1 MGEAIDLDAM
11 DVSQSQHQLYPEI
24 QPHAKGMLDLGGNH
38 KMYWEV
44 SGNPDGVPAVF
55 LHGGPG
61 AGASSSHRRFFDP
74 DHYRIVVFDQ
84 RGSGRSKPFAETAA
98 NTTQHLIG
106 DMETLRTHLE
116 IDQWLVFGGSW
127 GSALALAYGI
137 EHADRV
143 AGFVLRGIFL
153 CRQLELDWF
162 LGGIAAVYPENWRA
176 FRDYLDPDERA
187 DPLTAYHRRL
197 MDPDPAVHGPAAR
210 VWARFEGACSTLMPS
225 PRSVSNLESGRE
237 ALALA
242 RIEAH
247 YFVNGLF
254 LDDDHFFANLDRVRA
269 IPATLVQGRYDMVC
283 PVRTADELAAAW
295 SEAEYVIVPD
305 AGHSAMEPS
314 IRSALVA
321 ATERFKRY

>member
-1 MGEAIDLDAM
+1 M
-11 DVSQSQHQLYPEI
+11 DVSQSQYQLYPEI
-24 QPHAKGMLDLGGNH
+24 QPHAKGMLDLDGLH

-61 AGASSSHRRFFDP
+61 AGASPSHRRFFDP
-74 DHYRIVVFDQ
+74 DYYRIVVFDQ
-84 RGSGRSKPFAETAA
+84 RGSGRSKPFAEITD
-98 NTTQHLIG
+98 NTTQHIIG
-106 DMETLRTHLE
+106 DMETLRSHLE
-116 IDQWLVFGGSW
+116 IDKWLVFGGSW
-127 GSALALAYGI
+127 GSALAMAYGI

-143 AGFVLRGIFL
+143 SGFVLRGIFL

-162 LGGIAAVYPENWRA
+162 MGGIRAVFPENWRA
-176 FRDYLDPDERA
+176 FLDHLETGDRH
-187 DPLTAYHRRL
+187 DPLKAYHRLL
-197 MDPDPAVHGPAAR
+197 MEPDPAVHGPAAR

-254 LDDDHFFANLDRVRA
+254 LDDDYFFANLDRLTD

-295 SEAEYVIVPD
+295 SKAEYVSVPD

-321 ATERFKRY
+321 AAERFKRY

>member
-1 MGEAIDLDAM
+1 M
-11 DVSQSQHQLYPEI
+11 DVSQSQYQLYPEI
-24 QPHAKGMLDLGGNH
+24 QPHAKGMLDLDGLH

-61 AGASSSHRRFFDP
+61 AGASPSHRRFFDP
-74 DHYRIVVFDQ
+74 DYYRIVVFDQ
-84 RGSGRSKPFAETAA
+84 RGSGRSKPFAEITD
-98 NTTQHLIG
+98 NTTQHIIG
-106 DMETLRTHLE
+106 DMETLRSHLE
-116 IDQWLVFGGSW
+116 IDKWLVFGGSW
-127 GSALALAYGI
+127 GSALAMAYGI

-143 AGFVLRGIFL
+143 SGFVLRGIFL

-162 LGGIAAVYPENWRA
+162 MGGIRAVFPENWRA
-176 FRDYLDPDERA
+176 FLDHLETGDRH
-187 DPLTAYHRRL
+187 DPLKAYHRLL

-254 LDDDHFFANLDRVRA
+254 LDDDYFFANLDRLTD

-295 SEAEYVIVPD
+295 SKAEYVIVPD

-321 ATERFKRY
+321 AAERFKRY

>member
-1 MGEAIDLDAM
+1 M
-11 DVSQSQHQLYPEI
+11 DVSQSQYQLYPEI
-24 QPHAKGMLDLGGNH
+24 QPHAKGMLDLDGHH
-38 KMYWEV
+38 KMYWEI
-44 SGNPDGVPAVF
+44 SGNPEGVPAVF

-61 AGASSSHRRFFDP
+61 AGASPSHRRFFDP
-74 DHYRIVVFDQ
+74 DYYAIVVFDQ
-84 RGSGRSKPFAETAA
+84 RGSGRSKPFAEIAD
-98 NTTQHLIG
+98 NTTQHLIN
-106 DMETLRTHLE
+106 DMEALRRHLQF
-116 IDQWLVFGGSW
+116 DKWLVFGGSW
-127 GSALALAYGI
+127 GSALGLAYGI
-137 EHADRV
+137 EYPDRV

-162 LGGIAAVYPENWRA
+162 LGGIAAIYPENWRA
-176 FRDYLDPDERA
+176 FLDHLEAHERH
-187 DPLTAYHRRL
+187 DPLNAYHQRL
-197 MDPDPAVHGPAAR
+197 MHPDPAVHGPAAR

-225 PRSVSNLESGRE
+225 PRSVSSLETGRE

-242 RIEAH
+242 HIEAH
-247 YFVNGLF
+247 YFVNNLF
-254 LDDDHFFANLDRVRA
+254 LSDDHFFSHLDRIRV
-269 IPATLVQGRYDMVC
+269 IPTTIVQGRYDMVC

>member
-1 MGEAIDLDAM
+1 MGEAIDLKVM
-11 DVSQSQHQLYPEI
+11 DVSQSQYQLYPEI
-24 QPHAKGMLDLGGNH
+24 QPHAKGMLDLDGLH

-61 AGASSSHRRFFDP
+61 AGASPSHRRFFDP
-74 DHYRIVVFDQ
+74 DYYRIVVFDQ
-84 RGSGRSKPFAETAA
+84 RGSGRSKPFAEITD
-98 NTTQHLIG
+98 NTTQHIIG
-106 DMETLRTHLE
+106 DMETLRSHLE
-116 IDQWLVFGGSW
+116 IDKWLVFGGSW
-127 GSALALAYGI
+127 GSALAMAYGI

-143 AGFVLRGIFL
+143 SGFVLRGIFL

-162 LGGIAAVYPENWRA
+162 MGGIRAVFPENWRA
-176 FRDYLDPDERA
+176 FLDHLETGDRH
-187 DPLTAYHRRL
+187 DPLKAYHRLL
-197 MDPDPAVHGPAAR
+197 MEPDPAVHGPAAR

-254 LDDDHFFANLDRVRA
+254 LDDDYFFANLDRLTD

-295 SEAEYVIVPD
+295 SKAEYVIVPD

-321 ATERFKRY
+321 AAERFKRY

>member
-1 MGEAIDLDAM
+1 MGEAIDLKVM
-11 DVSQSQHQLYPEI
+11 DVSQSQYQLYPEI
-24 QPHAKGMLDLGGNH
+24 QPHAKGMLDLDGLH

-61 AGASSSHRRFFDP
+61 AGASPSHRRFFDP
-74 DHYRIVVFDQ
+74 DYYRIVVFDQ
-84 RGSGRSKPFAETAA
+84 RGSGRSKPFAEITD
-98 NTTQHLIG
+98 NTTQHIIG
-106 DMETLRTHLE
+106 DMETLRSHLE
-116 IDQWLVFGGSW
+116 IDKWLVFGGSW
-127 GSALALAYGI
+127 GSALAMAYGI

-143 AGFVLRGIFL
+143 SGFVLRGIFL

-162 LGGIAAVYPENWRA
+162 MGGIAAIFPENWRA
-176 FRDYLDPDERA
+176 FLDHLETGDRH
-187 DPLTAYHRRL
+187 DPLRAYHRLL

-254 LDDDHFFANLDRVRA
+254 LDDDYFFANLDRLTD

-295 SEAEYVIVPD
+295 SKAEYVIVPD

-321 ATERFKRY
+321 AAERFKRY

>member
-1 MGEAIDLDAM
+1 M
-11 DVSQSQHQLYPEI
+11 DISQTQYQLYPEI
-24 QPHAKGMLDLGGNH
+24 QPHVKGMLDLDGHH

-61 AGASSSHRRFFDP
+61 AGASPSHRRFFDP
-74 DHYRIVVFDQ
+74 DYYRIVVFDQ
-84 RGSGRSKPFAETAA
+84 RGSGRSKPFAETQD
-98 NTTQHLIG
+98 NTTQHLID
-106 DMETLRTHLE
+106 DMETLRRKLE
-116 IDQWLVFGGSW
+116 IDKWLVFGGSW

-137 EHADRV
+137 ELPERV

-162 LGGIAAVYPENWRA
+162 LGGVRSVFPENWRA
-176 FRDYLDPDERA
+176 FMEYLDTDDR
-187 DPLTAYHRRL
+187 DNPLGAYHRLL

-210 VWARFEGACSTLMPS
+210 VWARFEGACSTLMSS

-247 YFVNGLF
+247 YFVNDLF
-254 LDDDHFFANLDRVRA
+254 LAEDHFLSNLGRIRA
-269 IPATLVQGRYDMVC
+269 IPAILVQGRYDMVC
-283 PVRTADELAAAW
+283 PVRTADELAVAW
-295 SEAEYVIVPD
+295 HEAEYVIVPD

>member
-1 MGEAIDLDAM
+1 MGEAIDLKVM
-11 DVSQSQHQLYPEI
+11 DVSQSQYQLYPEI
-24 QPHAKGMLDLGGNH
+24 QPHAKGMLDLDGLH

-61 AGASSSHRRFFDP
+61 AGASPSHRRFFDP
-74 DHYRIVVFDQ
+74 DYYRIVVFDQ
-84 RGSGRSKPFAETAA
+84 RGSGRSKPFAEITD
-98 NTTQHLIG
+98 NTTQHIIG
-106 DMETLRTHLE
+106 DMETLRSHLE
-116 IDQWLVFGGSW
+116 IDKWLVFGGSW
-127 GSALALAYGI
+127 GSALAMAYGI

-143 AGFVLRGIFL
+143 SGFVLRGIFL

-162 LGGIAAVYPENWRA
+162 MGGIRAVFPENWRA
-176 FRDYLDPDERA
+176 FLDHLETGDRH
-187 DPLTAYHRRL
+187 DPLRAYHRLL

-254 LDDDHFFANLDRVRA
+254 LDDDYFFANLDRLTD

-295 SEAEYVIVPD
+295 SKAEYVIVPD

-321 ATERFKRY
+321 AAERFKRY

>member
-1 MGEAIDLDAM
+1 M
-11 DVSQSQHQLYPEI
+11 DVSQSQYQLYPEI
-24 QPHAKGMLDLGGNH
+24 QPHAKGMLDLDGLH

-61 AGASSSHRRFFDP
+61 AGASPSHRRFFDP
-74 DHYRIVVFDQ
+74 DYYRIVVFDQ
-84 RGSGRSKPFAETAA
+84 RGSGRSKPFAEITD
-98 NTTQHLIG
+98 NTTQHIIG
-106 DMETLRTHLE
+106 DMETLRSHLE
-116 IDQWLVFGGSW
+116 IDKWLVFGGSW
-127 GSALALAYGI
+127 GSALAMAYGI

-143 AGFVLRGIFL
+143 SGFVLRGIFL

-162 LGGIAAVYPENWRA
+162 MGGIQAVFPENWRA
-176 FRDYLDPDERA
+176 FLDHLETGDRH
-187 DPLTAYHRRL
+187 DPLKAYHRL
-197 MDPDPAVHGPAAR
+197 PMDPDPAVHGPAAR

-254 LDDDHFFANLDRVRA
+254 LDDDYFFANLDRLTD

-295 SEAEYVIVPD
+295 SKAEYVIVPD

-321 ATERFKRY
+321 AAERFKRY

>member
-1 MGEAIDLDAM
+1 
-11 DVSQSQHQLYPEI
+11 
-24 QPHAKGMLDLGGNH
+24 
-38 KMYWEV
+38 MYWEV

-61 AGASSSHRRFFDP
+61 AGASPSHRRFFDP
-74 DHYRIVVFDQ
+74 DYYRIVVFDQ
-84 RGSGRSKPFAETAA
+84 RGSGRSKPFAETTD
-98 NTTQHLIG
+98 NTTQHLIA
-106 DMETLRTHLE
+106 DMETLRSHLE
-116 IDQWLVFGGSW
+116 IEKWLVFGGSW

-137 EHADRV
+137 EHPDRV
-143 AGFVLRGIFL
+143 TGFVLRGIFL

-162 LGGIAAVYPENWRA
+162 MGGIAAVFPENWRA
-176 FRDYLDPDERA
+176 FLAHLNEADRH
-187 DPLTAYHRRL
+187 DPLAAYHRLL

-247 YFVNGLF
+247 YFVNDLF
-254 LDDDHFFANLDRVRA
+254 LSDDHFMANVDR
-269 IPATLVQGRYDMVC
+269 ITHLPATLVQGRYDMVC
-283 PVRTADELAAAW
+283 PVRTADALAAAW
-295 SEAEYVIVPD
+295 EGAEYVIVPD

-321 ATERFKRY
+321 ATERFKHT

>member
-1 MGEAIDLDAM
+1 MGEAIDLYVM
-11 DVSQSQHQLYPEI
+11 DVSQSQYQLYPEI
-24 QPHAKGMLDLGGNH
+24 QPHAKGMLDLDGHH

-61 AGASSSHRRFFDP
+61 AGASPSHRRFFDP
-74 DHYRIVVFDQ
+74 DYYRIVVFDQ
-84 RGSGRSKPFAETAA
+84 RGSGRSKPFAEIAH

-106 DMETLRTHLE
+106 DMETLRRHLE
-116 IDQWLVFGGSW
+116 IDKWLVFGGSW

-137 EHADRV
+137 EHPERV
-143 AGFVLRGIFL
+143 SGFVLRGIFL

-162 LGGIAAVYPENWRA
+162 LGGIAAVFPENWRA
-176 FRDYLDPDERA
+176 FLAHLDAPDHQ
-187 DPLTAYHRRL
+187 DPLAAYHRLL

-225 PRSVSNLESGRE
+225 PRSVSHLESGRE

-247 YFVNGLF
+247 YFVNDLF
-254 LDDDHFFANLDRVRA
+254 LADDHFMANVDR
-269 IPATLVQGRYDMVC
+269 ISHLPASLVQGRYDMVC

-295 SEAEYVIVPD
+295 EGADYVIVPD

-321 ATERFKRY
+321 ATERFKHI

>member
-1 MGEAIDLDAM
+1 
-11 DVSQSQHQLYPEI
+11 
-24 QPHAKGMLDLGGNH
+24 
-38 KMYWEV
+38 MYWEV

-61 AGASSSHRRFFDP
+61 AGASPSHRRFFDP

-84 RGSGRSKPFAETAA
+84 RGSGRSKPFAEITD
-98 NTTQHLIG
+98 NTTQHLIN
-106 DMETLRTHLE
+106 DMETLRRHLE
-116 IDQWLVFGGSW
+116 IDKWLVFGGSW

-137 EHADRV
+137 EHPEKV
-143 AGFVLRGIFL
+143 LGFVLRGIFL

-162 LGGIAAVYPENWRA
+162 LGGIAAVFPENWRA
-176 FRDYLDPDERA
+176 FLAHLDEAGRH
-187 DPLTAYHRRL
+187 DPLAAYHRLL

-247 YFVNGLF
+247 YFVNDLF
-254 LDDDHFFANLDRVRA
+254 LADDHFLANLDRIA
-269 IPATLVQGRYDMVC
+269 HLPATLVQGRYDMVC

-295 SEAEYVIVPD
+295 DGAEYVIVPD

-321 ATERFKRY
+321 ATERFKHM

>member
-1 MGEAIDLDAM
+1 MGEAIDLKVM
-11 DVSQSQHQLYPEI
+11 DVSQSQYQLYPEI
-24 QPHAKGMLDLGGNH
+24 QPHAKGMLDLDGLH

-61 AGASSSHRRFFDP
+61 AGASPSHRRFFDP
-74 DHYRIVVFDQ
+74 DYYRIVVFDQ
-84 RGSGRSKPFAETAA
+84 RGSGRSKPFAEITD
-98 NTTQHLIG
+98 NTTQHIIG
-106 DMETLRTHLE
+106 DMETLRSHLE
-116 IDQWLVFGGSW
+116 IDKWLVFGGSW
-127 GSALALAYGI
+127 GSALAMAYGI

-143 AGFVLRGIFL
+143 SGFVLRGIFL

-162 LGGIAAVYPENWRA
+162 MGGIRAVFPENWRA
-176 FRDYLDPDERA
+176 FLDHLETGDRH
-187 DPLTAYHRRL
+187 DPLRAYHRLL

-254 LDDDHFFANLDRVRA
+254 LDDDYFFANLDRLTD

-295 SEAEYVIVPD
+295 SKAEYVIMPD

-321 ATERFKRY
+321 AAERFKRY

>member
-1 MGEAIDLDAM
+1 M
-11 DVSQSQHQLYPEI
+11 DVSQSQYQLYPEI
-24 QPHAKGMLDLGGNH
+24 QPHAKGMLDLDGLH

-61 AGASSSHRRFFDP
+61 AGASPSHRRFFDP
-74 DHYRIVVFDQ
+74 DYYRIVVFDQ
-84 RGSGRSKPFAETAA
+84 RGSGRSKPFAEITD
-98 NTTQHLIG
+98 NTTQHIIG
-106 DMETLRTHLE
+106 DMETLRSHLE
-116 IDQWLVFGGSW
+116 IDKWLVFGGSW
-127 GSALALAYGI
+127 GSALAMAYGI

-143 AGFVLRGIFL
+143 SGFVLRGIFL

-162 LGGIAAVYPENWRA
+162 MGGIQAVFPEYWRA
-176 FRDYLDPDERA
+176 FLDHLETGDRH
-187 DPLTAYHRRL
+187 DPLKAYHRLL

-254 LDDDHFFANLDRVRA
+254 LDDDYFFANLDRLTD

-295 SEAEYVIVPD
+295 SKAEYVIVPD

-321 ATERFKRY
+321 AAERFKRY

>member
-1 MGEAIDLDAM
+1 M
-11 DVSQSQHQLYPEI
+11 DVSQSQYQLYPEI
-24 QPHAKGMLDLGGNH
+24 QPHAKGMLDLDGLH

-61 AGASSSHRRFFDP
+61 AGASPSHRRFFDP
-74 DHYRIVVFDQ
+74 DYYRIVVFDQ
-84 RGSGRSKPFAETAA
+84 RGSGRSKPFAEITD
-98 NTTQHLIG
+98 NTTQHIIG
-106 DMETLRTHLE
+106 DMETLRSHLE
-116 IDQWLVFGGSW
+116 IDKWLVFGGSW
-127 GSALALAYGI
+127 GSALAMAYGI

-143 AGFVLRGIFL
+143 SGFVLRGIFL

-162 LGGIAAVYPENWRA
+162 MGGIRAVFPENWRA
-176 FRDYLDPDERA
+176 FLDHLETGDRH
-187 DPLTAYHRRL
+187 DPLKAYHRLL

-225 PRSVSNLESGRE
+225 TRSVSNLESGRE

-254 LDDDHFFANLDRVRA
+254 LDDDYFFANLDRLTD

-295 SEAEYVIVPD
+295 SKAEYVIVPD

-321 ATERFKRY
+321 AAERFKRY